1 MRRRLNTDF
10 PSLKARASACGHER
24 AHQPRGLSVRP
35 RHSARYGHR
44 RDGGVRQIR
53 SDGAVRY
60 PGVDVPLD
68 GASEAAAGMPDSA
81 GDDGRRLAPARDT
94 GLEISSRVSRQQ
106 DGAARRQRTTVI
118 VSIVAVA
125 VLISA
130 AIGWRYVSDR
140 MAAASPMTVS
150 NTPASVASKVAQAL
164 TGHGSA
170 GSTAARASATP
181 IFAYY
186 GKVKLHLPVPLADLT
201 EIGFHQASYGY
212 ALRMKTSMKDANLA
226 QAAKNKSTG
235 RDNSKQPSGP
245 NAVMTGSVI
254 RMWRNRPG
262 RPDTAADVGALAGTT
277 VLAPVTGTV
286 IKIKSYLLYG
296 KYPDYEVHIHP
307 DDTSGVDLVMIHLT
321 NLTTH
326 VGDHVDA
333 GLTPLAKVR
342 KLSDKFHDQL
352 ADYTVGGG
360 DHVHI
365 QVNNVYFKGYKGLVG
380 AITVPRSPSSSST
393 TGGNSTPTGGSSGSD
408 SSGADDSSNGD

>member
-1 MRRRLNTDF
+1 M
-10 PSLKARASACGHER
+10 
-24 AHQPRGLSVRP
+24 RP

-53 SDGAVRY
+53 SDGGVHY
-60 PGVDVPLD
+60 PGVDLPADVAAETG
-68 GASEAAAGMPDSA
+68 GATPDSA
-81 GDDGRRLAPARDT
+81 IDDGRRLSPARDT

-106 DGAARRQRTTVI
+106 DSAARRQRTTVI

-140 MAAASPMTVS
+140 MAAASPLTAE
-150 NTPASVASKVAQAL
+150 TASGKVVGNIAQTL
-164 TGHGSA
+164 SGHGSTTSA
-170 GSTAARASATP
+170 SVHAAATP

-186 GKVKLHLPVPLADLT
+186 GKLKLHLPIPLADLT

-212 ALRMKTSMKDANLA
+212 ALRMKTTMKDANLA
-226 QAAKNKSTG
+226 LAAKNKSTG
-235 RDNSKQPSGP
+235 RNISKQPSGP
-245 NAVMTGSVI
+245 DAVMTGYVI

-277 VLAPVTGTV
+277 VLAPVNGTV
-286 IKIKSYLLYG
+286 IKIKPYLLYG
-296 KYPDYEVHIHP
+296 KYPDYELHIHP
-307 DDTSGVDLVMIHLT
+307 DGTSGLDLVMIHLT
-321 NLTTH
+321 NLTAH

-333 GLTPLAKVR
+333 GVTPLARVR

-365 QVNNVYFKGYKGLVG
+365 QVNNIYYKGYKGLIG
-380 AITVPRSPSSSST
+380 AITVPRSPGVAST
-393 TGGNSTPTGGSSGSD
+393 TGGTSTPVGASSGSD
-408 SSGADDSSNGD
+408 DSGSDDSANGD